1 VLVAIAMD
9 AVIGRASAQWARTVN
24 ALARNPAPHS
34 FANPCSSSDDEAHG
48 HDEPASQRELVRK
61 DRVEMSNSCAPTTWR
76 SMRLANVRRAILIV
90 GAVVVALLLLMG
102 ISGYFVFTN
111 ASADRLQRADAIV
124 VLGGEHD
131 GREDYAIGLAR
142 DGWAPTVVL
151 SNPYPATDP
160 VMQRVCTGTGGGVEV
175 LCERPFSVTTRG
187 EAEMIHRLAAERS
200 WSKIIVVTWRYHMP
214 RARLIFRQCFSRDLN
229 AVVMQ
234 SVPRQYDFSVAHWE
248 FVYAYQYFALAKA
261 FVQGDC
267 D

>member
-1 VLVAIAMD
+1 MD

-34 FANPCSSSDDEAHG
+34 FASPRSSIDDEPLG
-48 HDEPASQRELVRK
+48 HDNRPPSVSWFGGI
-61 DRVEMSNSCAPTTWR
+61 RVQISNPRTPTTWR

-102 ISGYFVFTN
+102 ISGYFMYTN
-111 ASADRLQRADAIV
+111 ASADGLQRANAIV

-131 GREDYAIGLAR
+131 GREDYAIDLAR

-151 SNPYPATDP
+151 SNPYPADDP
-160 VMQRVCTGTGGGVEV
+160 VMQRVCTGQAGAIEV
-175 LCERPFSVTTRG
+175 LCKRPDPVTTRG

-200 WSKIIVVTWRYHMP
+200 WRKIVVVTWRYHMP
-214 RARLIFRQCFSRDLN
+214 RARSIFGQCFSRDPN

-234 SVPRQYDFSVAHWE
+234 AVPRQYDFSVGHWE
-248 FVYAYQYFALAKA
+248 FVYAYQDFAWVKA
-261 FVQGDC
+261 FIQGDC